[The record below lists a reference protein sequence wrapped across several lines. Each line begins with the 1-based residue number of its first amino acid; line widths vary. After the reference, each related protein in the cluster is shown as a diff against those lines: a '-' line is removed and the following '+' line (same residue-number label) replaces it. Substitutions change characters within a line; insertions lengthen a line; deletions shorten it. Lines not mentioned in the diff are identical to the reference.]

1 VPDLEGSEY
10 GKTPIRDLLH
20 MSSGVE
26 FSETRDGQRDLN
38 RLWIDMVLGLG
49 TAKGTINSILQF
61 DQRIATPRT
70 KFFYASIEPD
80 VGGLVVH
87 YAVNQSRVPPVTMA
101 FLPLRWRSKLR
112 SFRLVGRHYS
122 ELPFGERLARLGRPD
137 A

>member
-1 VPDLEGSEY
+1 MPDLEGSEY

-87 YAVNQSRVPPVTMA
+87 YAVNQSLSDYLHKNLGSRSERKPM
-101 FLPLRWRSKLR
+101 PLGWLMHRALN
-112 SFRLVGRHYS
+112 
-122 ELPFGERLARLGRPD
+122 
-137 A
+137 